1 MKPLGGIFVI
11 SLKPGI
17 GQMLRMVGV
26 LSAAAVLALPL
37 ATMPVA
43 AQRSGPVGQAKPGIA
58 TTERAV
64 VFASIDNTGGTGN
77 RSNIYT
83 IKADGS
89 TMVNLTPNNTSTL
102 RDPAWSPNGS
112 TIAYTAPGPLGGRYL
127 YVMKHDGSQP
137 TQVTSG
143 LYHTD
148 SQPTWSPDGLS
159 VAFISDRSGNPQ
171 LWTLSLN
178 DMTMSQRTTNAVAPE
193 NPSWS
198 PDGAR
203 IVYASAGNLYLF
215 NSAMSRP
222 YAFVISGKARTP
234 DWSPDGSNIA
244 YVDGE
249 TVWIRSLDGKNNTMV
264 GTYAGASS
272 PRWSLNGAQLT
283 FSARDGSSQMH
294 LYVVDLLGNWIKQ
307 VTYGVNDD
315 ITPDW

>member
-1 MKPLGGIFVI
+1 MI

-64 VFASIDNTGGTGN
+64 VFASRDTTGGTGN
-77 RSNIYT
+77 RSDIYT

-89 TMVNLTPNNTSTL
+89 AMVDLTPNNTSAL

-127 YVMKHDGSQP
+127 YAMKADGSQP
-137 TQVTSG
+137 TQITSG

-148 SQPTWSPDGLS
+148 SQPTWSPDGWS
-159 VAFISDRSGNPQ
+159 FAFISDRSGSAQ
-171 LWTLSLN
+171 LWTLSLS
-178 DMTMSQRTTNAVAPE
+178 DMTMNQLTTDATAPE

-198 PDGAR
+198 PDGAS
-203 IVYASAGNLYLF
+203 IVYASAGNLYLLT
-215 NSAMSRP
+215 NAVSRP
-222 YAFVISGKARTP
+222 YAFVISGKAHTP

-249 TVWIRSLDGKNNTMV
+249 TVWIRSVDGRTSTKV

-272 PRWSLNGAQLT
+272 PRWSLSGTQLT

-294 LYVVDLLGNWIKQ
+294 IYVVDLLGNWVKQ
-307 VTYGVNDD
+307 VTYGMNDD
-315 ITPDW
+315 TTPDW